1 MKQYHK
7 YTTYPYICGMNT
19 ELNVLVSL
27 YYKEPYLPLLKALAE
42 KNAHFYSTGG
52 TAVFVRQYSQNVH
65 DIESLTNYP
74 SILGGRVKTLH
85 PKIFG
90 GILAR
95 INNSQDQSEM
105 QQFDIPYFDLVIVD
119 LYPFEETLLHA
130 TQEQEIIE
138 KIDIGGVSLIRAAAK
153 NFERTTVIAHPKDA
167 QTLTQLLQ
175 NNEEISLETRKKL
188 AKNAFS
194 VTSAYDNAI
203 FNWFADKDNE
213 LGVPVSAVHS
223 YPLRYG
229 ENPHQ
234 KAVFYGKIEEN
245 FTQLNG
251 KDLSYNNLLDIDH
264 AIALTDEFYQDAP
277 TCAIIKHN
285 NPCGVATRNH
295 IELAWQ
301 DALACDPLSAFGGV
315 ITVNTHINKET
326 ALLMDKIF
334 FEVLIAPSFETEA
347 LQILSAKKNR
357 ILLQRKASAHNKVQ
371 YKNVLN
377 GVLVQEKNTGLY
389 QEWKTVTERTLPET
403 VKNDVIFGLKTV
415 KHLKSNA
422 IAIIKNEQLIGSG
435 VGQTSRVDALKQAIH
450 KLKVMGFT
458 AKDAVL
464 ISDAFFPFS
473 DSIETA
479 HQSGIEYFVQPGGSL
494 RDQDSI
500 DYCNKHNLCMLF
512 TGMRHFKH

>member
-1 MKQYHK
+1 
-7 YTTYPYICGMNT
+7 MNSP
-19 ELNVLVSL
+19 LNVLVSL
-27 YYKEPYLPLLKALAE
+27 YYKEPYLPLLKALSE

-52 TAVFVRQYSQNVH
+52 TAVFVRQYSQNVY
-65 DIESLTNYP
+65 DIENLTNYP

-85 PKIFG
+85 PKVFG

-95 INNSQDQSEM
+95 TNNPQDQSEM
-105 QQFDIPYFDLVIVD
+105 QQFDIPYFDLIIVD
-119 LYPFEETLLHA
+119 LYPFEETVLHA

-167 QTLTQLLQ
+167 QMLTDLLQ
-175 NNEEISLETRKKL
+175 NNEEITFEIRKKF
-188 AKNAFS
+188 AKNAFA

-203 FNWFADKDNE
+203 FNWFANLQSE
-213 LGVPVSAVHS
+213 MGVFLSAVNS

-234 KAVFYGKIEEN
+234 KAVFYGKMEEN

-251 KDLSYNNLLDIDH
+251 KELSYNNLLDIDH
-264 AIALTDEFYQDAP
+264 ALALIDEFYQDAP

-295 IELAWQ
+295 IEQAWQ

-315 ITVNTHINKET
+315 IAVNTHINKET

-347 LQILSAKKNR
+347 VQILATKKNR
-357 ILLQRKASAHNKVQ
+357 ILLQKKHSPYIKVQ

-377 GVLVQEKNTGLY
+377 GVLVQDKNTALY
-389 QEWKTVTERTLPET
+389 QDWKNVTERTFPET
-403 VKNDVIFGLKTV
+403 LKNDILFGLKTV

-422 IAIIKNEQLIGSG
+422 IAIVKNGQLIGSG
-435 VGQTSRVDALKQAIH
+435 VGQTSRIDALKQAIH

-458 AKDAVL
+458 TKDAVL
-464 ISDAFFPFS
+464 ISDAFFPFA

-479 HQSGIEYFVQPGGSL
+479 HQAGIEYFVQPGGSL
-494 RDQDSI
+494 RDQESI

>member
-1 MKQYHK
+1 
-7 YTTYPYICGMNT
+7 MNSP
-19 ELNVLVSL
+19 LNVLVSL
-27 YYKEPYLPLLKALAE
+27 YYKEPYLSLLKILAE
-42 KNAHFYSTGG
+42 KNANFYSTGG
-52 TAVFVRQYSQNVH
+52 TAVFLRQYSQNVH
-65 DIESLTNYP
+65 DIEHLTNYP

-85 PKIFG
+85 PKVFG

-95 INNSQDQSEM
+95 KNHVQDQNEM
-105 QQFDIPYFDLVIVD
+105 TQFDIPYFDLVIVD
-119 LYPFEETLLHA
+119 LYPFQETVLHA
-130 TQEQEIIE
+130 TDEQEIIE

-167 QTLTQLLQ
+167 QTLINVFE
-175 NNEEISLETRKKL
+175 NNEEITLEIRKKL
-188 AKNAFS
+188 AKNAFA

-203 FNWFADKDNE
+203 FNWFAE
-213 LGVPVSAVHS
+213 SQSEMGVPLSAVHS

-251 KDLSYNNLLDIDH
+251 KELSYNNLLDIDH
-264 AIALTDEFYQDAP
+264 ALALIDEFYQDAP
-277 TCAIIKHN
+277 TCVIIKHN

-295 IELAWQ
+295 IEQAWQ

-315 ITVNTHINKET
+315 IAVNTHINKET

-347 LQILSAKKNR
+347 VQILSAKKNR
-357 ILLQRKASAHNKVQ
+357 ILLQRKPSQHAKVQ

-377 GVLVQEKNTGLY
+377 GVLVQEKNTDLY
-389 QEWKTVTERTLPET
+389 QDWKIVTERNFPEHL
-403 VKNDVIFGLKTV
+403 KNDIIFGLKTV

-422 IAIIKNEQLIGSG
+422 IAIVKNEQLIGSG
-435 VGQTSRVDALKQAIH
+435 VGQTSRIDALKQAIH

-458 AKDAVL
+458 TQDAVL
-464 ISDAFFPFS
+464 VSDAFFPFA
-473 DSIETA
+473 DNIETA
-479 HQSGIEYFVQPGGSL
+479 HQAGIEYFVQPGGSL

-500 DYCNKHNLCMLF
+500 DYCNKNNLCMLF
-512 TGMRHFKH
+512 TSMRHFKH

>member
-1 MKQYHK
+1 
-7 YTTYPYICGMNT
+7 MNNP
-19 ELNVLVSL
+19 LKVLISL

-42 KNAHFYSTGG
+42 KNAEFYSTGG
-52 TAVFVRQYSQNVH
+52 TAVFVRQYSQKVH
-65 DIESLTNYP
+65 DIENLTNYP

-85 PKIFG
+85 PKVFG

-95 INNSQDQSEM
+95 PNNPQDQSEM
-105 QQFDIPYFDLVIVD
+105 LQFDIPYFDLIIVD
-119 LYPFEETLLHA
+119 LYPFQETVLHA
-130 TQEQEIIE
+130 SHAQEIIE

-167 QTLTQLLQ
+167 EILTQILQ
-175 NNEEISLETRKKL
+175 NNEEITLDIRKKL
-188 AKNAFS
+188 AKNAFA

-203 FNWFADKDNE
+203 FNWFADTESE
-213 LGVPVSAVHS
+213 LSVPVSAVHS

-251 KDLSYNNLLDIDH
+251 KELSYNNLLDIDH
-264 AIALTDEFYQDAP
+264 ALALIDEFEQDAP
-277 TCAIIKHN
+277 TSVIVKHN

-295 IELAWQ
+295 IASAWQ

-315 ITVNTHINKET
+315 IAVNAHINKET
-326 ALLMDKIF
+326 AELMDKIF
-334 FEVLIAPSFETEA
+334 FEVLVAPSFETEA
-347 LQILSAKKNR
+347 LQILSSKKNR
-357 ILLQRKASAHNKVQ
+357 ILLQRKFNSYSKTQ

-389 QEWKTVTERTLPET
+389 QDWKNVTEQTLPQHL
-403 VKNDVIFGLKTV
+403 KNDVIFGLKVV

-422 IAIIKNEQLIGSG
+422 IAIVKNEQLIGSG
-435 VGQTSRVDALKQAIH
+435 VGQTSRIDALKQAIH

-458 AKDAVL
+458 TKDAVL

-473 DSIETA
+473 DSIEAA
-479 HQSGIEYFVQPGGSL
+479 HQAGIEYFVQPGGSL

-500 DYCNKHNLCMLF
+500 DYCNKHQLCMLF